1 MIHIQSNMLKTLIEI
16 LTDAT
21 EENVS
26 RFVKKHEFSEEVVS
40 TWLLQKS
47 FKGDGQKGYLLR
59 EMVQHGRLSIIPVVR
74 CLCVGAKS
82 FFFLTDYILC
92 NARKT
97 FPFYIILFPTLF
109 SQFLALFFFPLPL
122 TPLIPSPQSSL
133 SDDDLAF
140 CFSVCACVCACVC
153 GSNQKIA
160 ASALTAFF
168 LLSLYAQSSLLKPW

>member
-82 FFFLTDYILC
+82 FFLLTDYILC

-109 SQFLALFFFPLPL
+109 SQFLALFFSPFPSRL
-122 TPLIPSPQSSL
+122 
-133 SDDDLAF
+133 
-140 CFSVCACVCACVC
+140 
-153 GSNQKIA
+153 
-160 ASALTAFF
+160 
-168 LLSLYAQSSLLKPW
+168 